1 MLAAQ
6 SSCSAWCCQVQRA
19 KGCWAPQGQSLRLLL
34 ILPVLS
40 LLSRPPFRSG
50 PLRQSLPQHLLP
62 RWPPSLQQIQ
72 SALLRLW
79 LRQIQTD
86 RWLQWPQQIQSDP

>member
-50 PLRQSLPQHLLP
+50 PLRQSHLLCRLGP
-62 RWPPSLQQIQ
+62 WLLSHHCRLAQ
-72 SALLRLW
+72 SR
-79 LRQIQTD
+79 
-86 RWLQWPQQIQSDP
+86 P